1 MNGMAKVDL
10 QLEVNAIN
18 WVLCN
23 KLNRCV
29 CVCEPVCVTKMTD
42 MVTVQTVM

>member
-29 CVCEPVCVTKMTD
+29 CEPVCFTKMTD
-42 MVTVQTVM
+42 MVSVQTVM